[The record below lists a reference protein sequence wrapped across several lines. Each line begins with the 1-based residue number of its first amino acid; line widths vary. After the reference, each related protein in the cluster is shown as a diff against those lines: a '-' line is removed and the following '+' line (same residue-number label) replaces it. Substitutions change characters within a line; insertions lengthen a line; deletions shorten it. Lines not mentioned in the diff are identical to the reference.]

1 MPLASLNNLNNLIG
15 GPLLFALLLVAVA
28 AVIMILLRVSGINRS
43 KQSESDKLLR
53 EMADYNSGKK
63 PPKAAAAE
71 NSAAGAEVSAADG
84 NAAAAE
90 SIPEGIGRETVELK
104 VPEEKPEPVSEP
116 VPVPEPEPEPV
127 RMAKPALRVVCVDN
141 RVPAAVEIE
150 DTIDFEKQPAIAEN
164 IGDIFSQD
172 FRNRSSEGANS
183 YIDNL
188 TLGDLGVAVGPERK
202 SGSSDKIEEVI
213 SQINNINTEAL
224 KTEKAA
230 EKEAAE
236 DAEEET
242 LKVFRPSGTSD
253 EKRKS
258 QEFDVESSSEQ
269 PAASVR
275 YRVPAQ
281 YGVKNMSVDKNG
293 RVHTLAELRNQIR

>member
-15 GPLLFALLLVAVA
+15 GPLLFALLLIAVA

-43 KQSESDKLLR
+43 KQSESDELLK
-53 EMADYNSGKK
+53 EMADYSRGSKS
-63 PPKAAAAE
+63 PKAGAAE
-71 NSAAGAEVSAADG
+71 NTAAEVSAADRS
-84 NAAAAE
+84 AEAAE
-90 SIPEGIGRETVELK
+90 SMPKSTGRETVELE
-104 VPEEKPEPVSEP
+104 VPKEQPETVSEP
-116 VPVPEPEPEPV
+116 IPEPEPAPEPV

-141 RVPAAVEIE
+141 RVPAVAEIG
-150 DTIDFEKQPAIAEN
+150 DTLEYEEQPVIAEN

-224 KTEKAA
+224 KTDKAA
-230 EKEAAE
+230 EQKAAE
-236 DAEEET
+236 DAEDET